1 MSREVVYYGERGIL
15 NSIVLDTQGD
25 IAKQKQFL
33 RTIVLGDKSKLEWV
47 DDVEMVKYFVEPCFD
62 QFGKVDLIIEAT
74 TKRNDKYILFVIV
87 KFNSY
92 EYSALKMT
100 QLKEID
106 NEYLPKSYKSSGDN
120 VNVQLAVLY
129 RFIQA
134 YKNTLEECECIN
146 SIIIESPEVSKI
158 YNDDMVRQFENWTML
173 EYWNNNFKNVKDYYF
188 VALTNDSKQIIENK
202 NLKSEY
208 FPFNREEVLPPITK
222 KQWEIDSNKFG
233 ITTFDTLVDKN
244 VISKDTGYYKDS
256 CELMMFRPPTIADYK
271 KERESHRL
279 VTINS
284 DKWNKNQEIL
294 YNLLKD
300 VKVLDADFKLFV
312 KDFMET
318 IEYE

>member
-47 DDVEMVKYFVEPCFD
+47 DDVEMVKYFVDPCFD

-87 KFNSY
+87 KFTSY
-92 EYSALKMT
+92 GYSALKMT

-134 YKNTLEECECIN
+134 YK
-146 SIIIESPEVSKI
+146 
-158 YNDDMVRQFENWTML
+158 DR
-173 EYWNNNFKNVKDYYF
+173 
-188 VALTNDSKQIIENK
+188 
-202 NLKSEY
+202 KS
-208 FPFNREEVLPPITK
+208 V
-222 KQWEIDSNKFG
+222 
-233 ITTFDTLVDKN
+233 V
-244 VISKDTGYYKDS
+244 
-256 CELMMFRPPTIADYK
+256 
-271 KERESHRL
+271 
-279 VTINS
+279 
-284 DKWNKNQEIL
+284 
-294 YNLLKD
+294 
-300 VKVLDADFKLFV
+300 
-312 KDFMET
+312 
-318 IEYE
+318 

>member
-1 MSREVVYYGERGIL
+1 
-15 NSIVLDTQGD
+15 
-25 IAKQKQFL
+25 
-33 RTIVLGDKSKLEWV
+33 
-47 DDVEMVKYFVEPCFD
+47 
-62 QFGKVDLIIEAT
+62 
-74 TKRNDKYILFVIV
+74 
-87 KFNSY
+87 
-92 EYSALKMT
+92 MT

-158 YNDDMVRQFENWTML
+158 YNDDIVRQFENWAML

-256 CELMMFRPPTIADYK
+256 CELMMFSTPNNADNK

-279 VTINS
+279 VKINS
-284 DKWNKNQEIL
+284 DK
-294 YNLLKD
+294 
-300 VKVLDADFKLFV
+300 
-312 KDFMET
+312 
-318 IEYE
+318 